1 MHKAL
6 AVNWRKVTPN
16 QGHLSLV
23 KLQDLNLLKFLISQN
38 IDNLHLKSGI
48 REELLAELHGNIT
61 LDRCSKCGNKIKKA
75 WDRPAQCPC
84 GGLYEASIV
93 KFGDKMPKEE
103 LDKAWDHAKLADV
116 FMAIGSSL
124 ITKPAGNL
132 PVIAKRNGAKF
143 ILINHSRTN
152 LDGMADLK
160 FSENVG
166 KVLITIMKAIE
177 NGD

>member
-1 MHKAL
+1 M
-6 AVNWRKVTPN
+6 TPN
-16 QGHLSLV
+16 QGHLALV
-23 KLQDLNLLKFLISQN
+23 KLQALNILKFLISQN

-48 REELLAELHGNIT
+48 REELLAELHGNMT
-61 LDRCSKCGNKIKKA
+61 LDRCPKCGNKTKKA

-103 LDKAWDHAKLADV
+103 FDKAWDHAKLADV

-166 KVLITIMKAIE
+166 EVLTAIV
-177 NGD
+177 NYN